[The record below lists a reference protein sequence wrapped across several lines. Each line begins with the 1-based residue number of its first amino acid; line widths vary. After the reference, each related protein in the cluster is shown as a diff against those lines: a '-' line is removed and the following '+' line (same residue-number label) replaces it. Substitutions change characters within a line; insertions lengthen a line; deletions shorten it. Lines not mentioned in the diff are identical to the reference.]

1 MNDIISKD
9 NQIKSKNFI
18 TIYTIRMYLNG
29 FIIGYVFRKEIYKN
43 FYMHKNDNII
53 FDIIKK
59 NKFSPIYNNYKK
71 STYIS
76 KITLRYKTKNDLFKR
91 LKAYNNNQNYQ
102 NYQNTCKTIL
112 FHKLPYLKRNF
123 HIPNFFAVRLS
134 FWTCISSTI
143 CWYLNKQID
152 NIPISSTL
160 SGFIASSVNKTFF
173 RESTKVFIPNWV
185 GCIISYAIFI

>member
-9 NQIKSKNFI
+9 NQIKSKNFV

-43 FYMHKNDNII
+43 FYIHKNDNII

-71 STYIS
+71 SAYIS
-76 KITLRYKTKNDLFKR
+76 KITLRYKTRNYLFKK
-91 LKAYNNNQNYQ
+91 LNLYNNNQNYQ
-102 NYQNTCKTIL
+102 HSYKTIL
-112 FHKLPYLKRNF
+112 FHKLPYLKKNVY
-123 HIPNFFAVRLS
+123 IPNFFAIRLS
-134 FWTCISSTI
+134 FWTCICSTL
-143 CWYLNKQID
+143 CWHLNKRID
-152 NIPISSTL
+152 NIAISSTL
-160 SGFIASSVNKTFF
+160 SGLIASSVNKKFF
-173 RESTKVFIPNWV
+173 RESTKVFIPNWF

>member
-9 NQIKSKNFI
+9 NQIKSKNFV

-43 FYMHKNDNII
+43 FYIHKNDNII

-76 KITLRYKTKNDLFKR
+76 KITLRYKTRNYLFKK
-91 LKAYNNNQNYQ
+91 LNLYNNNQNYQ
-102 NYQNTCKTIL
+102 HSYKTIL
-112 FHKLPYLKRNF
+112 FHKLPYLKRNV
-123 HIPNFFAVRLS
+123 HIPNFFAIRLS
-134 FWTCISSTI
+134 FWTCICSTL
-143 CWYLNKQID
+143 CWHLNKRID
-152 NIPISSTL
+152 NIAISSTL
-160 SGFIASSVNKTFF
+160 SGLIASSVNKTFF
-173 RESTKVFIPNWV
+173 RESTKVFIPNWF

>member
-71 STYIS
+71 LTYIS
-76 KITLRYKTKNDLFKR
+76 KITLRYQTKNDLFKK
-91 LKAYNNNQNYQ
+91 LNTYNNNQNYQ
-102 NYQNTCKTIL
+102 HSCKTIL
-112 FHKLPYLKRNF
+112 FHKLPYLKRNV
-123 HIPNFFAVRLS
+123 HIPNFFAIRLS
-134 FWTCISSTI
+134 FWTCICSTI
-143 CWYLNKQID
+143 CWNLNKQIG
-152 NIPISSTL
+152 NIAISSTL
-160 SGFIASSVNKTFF
+160 SGLIASSINKTFF

-185 GCIISYAIFI
+185 GCIISYAIFV